1 MKYTLQ
7 NKLIFIKLKKLFKPS
22 LLGILFSGL
31 LFTGCSEELD
41 LIAED
46 NVTDATFWQTPQ
58 DFKLAANNLYN
69 GLDRHGFD
77 DTESD
82 IAFNF
87 PNSVSN
93 GNYQLS
99 ETNGQWN
106 SSYTYIRDINTIL
119 EKSEDKEDAEIL
131 RYVAEARFFRAWY
144 YWKLLRLFGGVP
156 IITQSL
162 GAQDPDL
169 YTSRSSRTETV
180 DFILQ
185 DLDDA
190 VADLPLKS
198 ELDGSDVGR
207 ITKGTALS
215 LSARVALFEG
225 TWQKYRNG
233 NANVYLDKAISSSNQ
248 VINSNQY
255 ALYTGKDEE
264 SYRYLF
270 LQNGDDSQ
278 ETILDRRYE
287 RNILGH
293 DMPYQYDGTGYNPT
307 RKLADLYLDENGIPI
322 GNSQSVFQG
331 YDTFE
336 SEFQNRDPRMTMTM
350 IIPGQ
355 ETVRVFFPN
364 DPIANWPD
372 FPQRNANT
380 GYILYKYMSEDPIAN
395 NSGQMGDASLFDY
408 DRHLIRYAEV
418 LLIYAEATFEKN
430 GAISDD
436 DLDRTIN
443 LLRDRVNM
451 PHLTNTF
458 VGTYNLD
465 MLEEIRRERTIELA
479 LEGFRYDDLRRWK
492 IAETELSADIKGIKI
507 EGTEWATREPYSLPS
522 FQSRVDENGFLIVE
536 TSRVFDPQ
544 KHYLQ
549 PLPTRE
555 IALYNENGAELT
567 QNPGW

>member
-1 MKYTLQ
+1 MKYKFQ
-7 NKLIFIKLKKLFKPS
+7 NKLTFTKLKEFFKSYIGVS
-22 LLGILFSGL
+22 LLTAFLFSG
-31 LFTGCSEELD
+31 CSKELD

-106 SSYTYIRDINTIL
+106 ASYSYIRDINIVL
-119 EKSEDKEDAEIL
+119 EKSEGKEDAEIL
-131 RYVAEARFFRAWY
+131 RFVAEARFFRAWY
-144 YWKLLRLFGGVP
+144 YWKLLRIFGGVP
-156 IITQSL
+156 IIKQSL

-198 ELDGSDVGR
+198 ELADSDVGR

-225 TWQKYRNG
+225 TWQKFRDG
-233 NANVYLDKAISSSNQ
+233 NADVYLDKAISSSNQ
-248 VINSNQY
+248 VINSNEY
-255 ALYTGKDEE
+255 ALYQGKGDE

-307 RKLADLYLDENGIPI
+307 RRLADLYLDENGVPI
-322 GNSQSVFQG
+322 SNSQSVFQG

-355 ETVRVFFPN
+355 ETVRVFFPVE
-364 DPIANWPD
+364 PIANWPD
-372 FPQRNANT
+372 FPQRNPNT

-395 NSGQMGDASLFDY
+395 NSGQLGDNSLFDY

-418 LLIYAEATFEKN
+418 LLINAEATFEKN

-436 DLDRTIN
+436 ALDRTIN

-465 MLEEIRRERTIELA
+465 MREEIRRERTIELA

-492 IAETELSADIKGIKI
+492 IAETKLSQDIKGIKI

-522 FQSRVDENGFLIVE
+522 YQNRVDENGFLIAE
-536 TSRVFDPQ
+536 TDRVFDPE

-555 IALYNENGAELT
+555 IALYNENGVELT